1 MAKIAFL
8 GLGAMGRLMA
18 KNLILEGNDVT
29 VWNRSEKACEGLVKQ
44 GAKLAKSPKD
54 AALNADF
61 VISMVRDNIASAN
74 VWLND
79 EEGAIHGLGENALAI
94 ESSTITPDWSKKL
107 SKAFEEKNLNFI
119 EAPVSGSLIQAE
131 SKALIYLVGG
141 SEKNFNK
148 AVPVLKNMGASA
160 NHTGF
165 VGSAAVLKLAI
176 NSLMGIQVSAIAEL
190 IAMMKNQGVNIDK
203 ALEAMSETLVWS
215 GMIRN
220 SSKLMLENKTA
231 PMFPVDLLEKDL
243 TYTLSCVD
251 SEANLPIVKATQ
263 QVFDKA
269 KQEGLKDKNMTSVS
283 NLYKTK

>member
-8 GLGAMGRLMA
+8 GLGAMGKLMA

-29 VWNRSEKACEGLVKQ
+29 VWNRSQEACKSLVEQ
-44 GAKLAKSPKD
+44 GTKLAKSPKD

-79 EEGAIHGLGENALAI
+79 DEGAIHGLCENAIAI

-131 SKALIYLVGG
+131 SKALIHLVGG
-141 SEKNFNK
+141 SEENFNK
-148 AVPVLKNMGASA
+148 SVPVLKNMGSLA
-160 NHTGF
+160 NHTGP

-190 IAMMKNQGVNIDK
+190 IAMMKNQGVDIDK
-203 ALEAMSETLVWS
+203 ALEAMSQTLVWS
-215 GMIRN
+215 GVIRN
-220 SSKLMLENKTA
+220 SSKLMLENKTT

-243 TYTLSCVD
+243 NYTLSCVEGD
-251 SEANLPIVKATQ
+251 KSLPIVKATQ
-263 QVFDKA
+263 QVFKKA
-269 KQEGLKDKNMTSVS
+269 KKEGLQYKNMTSIS
-283 NLYKTK
+283 NLYKN